1 MRRGTGHKVLL
12 GPIRAEHKIK
22 TSGAFRMT
30 LFAFLSVPMGTSPLS
45 ILPEEEGTTQ
55 TEDARATR

>member
-1 MRRGTGHKVLL
+1 MLL
-12 GPIRAEHKIK
+12 GPVRAEHEIT

-30 LFAFLSVPMGTSPLS
+30 LSAFLSVSMGTSPLS
-45 ILPEEEGTTQ
+45 ILTEEEGTTQ